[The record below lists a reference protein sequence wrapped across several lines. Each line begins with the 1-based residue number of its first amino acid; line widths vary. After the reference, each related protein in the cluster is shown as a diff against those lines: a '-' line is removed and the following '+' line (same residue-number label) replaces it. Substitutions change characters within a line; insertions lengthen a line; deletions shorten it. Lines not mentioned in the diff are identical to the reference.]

1 MRWVVVYAKSLAND
15 RKYRRPIRWKI
26 SSDDGGRAFAN
37 VANVTRLWIHPAAS
51 NTYLLHG
58 VRPTSDE
65 LLYSKKGGERGG
77 ETEKCEL
84 ERLNSY
90 SLSLS
95 LSIVKS
101 NFYSYRYQ
109 AATSTVSK
117 LPSIRARLVRITEIL
132 EGRRLPAFED
142 RRGGELGV
150 IEYRSFENSALPGK
164 FTWKHNL

>member
-1 MRWVVVYAKSLAND
+1 MR
-15 RKYRRPIRWKI
+15 
-26 SSDDGGRAFAN
+26 
-37 VANVTRLWIHPAAS
+37 TRTIEFL
-51 NTYLLHG
+51 
-58 VRPTSDE
+58 
-65 LLYSKKGGERGG
+65 
-77 ETEKCEL
+77 
-84 ERLNSY
+84 
-90 SLSLS
+90 LSLS

-164 FTWKHNL
+164 FT

>member
-26 SSDDGGRAFAN
+26 SSDDGGRAFAMLLMLPDCESTLLRRTRIFSTACGQPLTSYCTARREEEEEEKPRS
-37 VANVTRLWIHPAAS
+37 ANSNDWIL
-51 NTYLLHG
+51 T
-58 VRPTSDE
+58 
-65 LLYSKKGGERGG
+65 
-77 ETEKCEL
+77 
-84 ERLNSY
+84 
-90 SLSLS
+90 LSLS

-109 AATSTVSK
+109 ATSTVSK

>member
-65 LLYSKKGGERGG
+65 LLYSKKGGGRGG